1 MDLIFSDSLFLL
13 HRNATD
19 FCILI
24 LCLQILANSLMS
36 PGSFLEVSSLGFSMY
51 SIMFSPNT
59 VSFTS
64 SFPIWILFIFF
75 SSLTS
80 MARTSNTILNK
91 SGESGEACLILDL
104 KYFQLLTVE
113 HDISSGLVIYGLYYV
128 EVRFPLYPLSG
139 DFFKI
144 INGY

>member
-1 MDLIFSDSLFLL
+1 
-13 HRNATD
+13 
-19 FCILI
+19 
-24 LCLQILANSLMS
+24 
-36 PGSFLEVSSLGFSMY
+36 MY
-51 SIMFSPNT
+51 SIMFSPNS

-64 SFPIWILFIFF
+64 SFPIWIIFIFF

-91 SGESGEACLILDL
+91 SGESGDACLILDL
-104 KYFQLLTVE
+104 KYFQILTVE